1 MAAYN
6 ATAYLQ
12 EAVEAVMKQDFT
24 DFSCRIVDD
33 GSTDG
38 TADLARRLTA
48 EDSRFVV
55 EEVVHG
61 GQSAARNFGASRLPG
76 TEYLSFPDADDVW
89 RPDALRSLVESADA
103 FDGVGAHALRT
114 GSILRGSSSVTAS
127 SPDGDDDDSR
137 CIGSRSTFS
146 HSISPVPLTV

>member
-6 ATAYLQ
+6 ATAFLQ

-48 EDSRFVV
+48 DDSRFVV

-61 GQSAARNFGASRLPG
+61 GQSAARNFGVSRLPR

-89 RPDALRSLVESADA
+89 RTRRPALSGRI
-103 FDGVGAHALRT
+103 R
-114 GSILRGSSSVTAS
+114 
-127 SPDGDDDDSR
+127 
-137 CIGSRSTFS
+137 
-146 HSISPVPLTV
+146 